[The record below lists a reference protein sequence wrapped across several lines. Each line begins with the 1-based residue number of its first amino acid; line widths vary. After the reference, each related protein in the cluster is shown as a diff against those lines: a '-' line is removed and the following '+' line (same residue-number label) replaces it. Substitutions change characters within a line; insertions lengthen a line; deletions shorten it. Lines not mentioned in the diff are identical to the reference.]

1 MTERLSVFF
10 LLLALL
16 FMQTVAG
23 VHRGSAPSAHPEIR
37 KVSQTPGHQYDD
49 LHIRQ
54 KLLADPVVI
63 APNHNLHDT
72 LFGAIEGSIGCQL
85 LDHLLE
91 PPTAASQI
99 PSVLPPVFQP
109 QRLAT
114 AAPERI
120 STFQLF
126 GPPARGP
133 PIALS

>member
-1 MTERLSVFF
+1 VTERLSVFF

-16 FMQTVAG
+16 LMQTVASL
-23 VHRGSAPSAHPEIR
+23 HRGSAPSAHTELR
-37 KVSQTPGHQYDD
+37 KIHHPGHQYGD

-54 KLLADPVVI
+54 QVPADAVVI
-63 APNHNLHDT
+63 AQNHNLHDT

-91 PPTAASQI
+91 PPTATSQM
-99 PSVLPPVFQP
+99 PCVLPPVFQP

-114 AAPERI
+114 AAPARI

-133 PIALS
+133 PARLS